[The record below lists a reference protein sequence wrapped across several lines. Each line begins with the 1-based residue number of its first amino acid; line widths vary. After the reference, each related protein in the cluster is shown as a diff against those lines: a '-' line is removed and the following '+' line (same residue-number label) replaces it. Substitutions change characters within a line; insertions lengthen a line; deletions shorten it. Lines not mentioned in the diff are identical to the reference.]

1 MDKHITTKAGNAIP
15 IKEFKKAGA
24 KIQAALASKIQQIPF
39 KPRPARL
46 LDVLP
51 GK

>member
-1 MDKHITTKAGNAIP
+1 MDKHIAKASIP
-15 IKEFKKAGA
+15 IKEYKKSGSKQAVSSD
-24 KIQAALASKIQQIPF
+24 KIQHIPF